1 MLESSQQQF
10 TSALPLI
17 ESAKGNINTFRVE
30 LNLLTDQGQIN
41 MESQDPV
48 LHCLDR
54 LNLGEHSKLRER
66 SQYFYNQC
74 SKVPP
79 KVLSKGI
86 NSRPVV
92 SIQLACERYMLQ
104 NRNR

>member
-1 MLESSQQQF
+1 M
-10 TSALPLI
+10 
-17 ESAKGNINTFRVE
+17 
-30 LNLLTDQGQIN
+30 D
-41 MESQDPV
+41 SQDPV

-54 LNLGEHSKLRER
+54 LNLGEHAKLRER

-86 NSRPVV
+86 NSQPVI
-92 SIQLACERYMLQ
+92 SIQLACERYQLNKRKALTTHTILTCTHSAWELVTLIKHLPTSWPCVRHILIQ
-104 NRNR
+104 IS